1 MQVQVTSQKT
11 RSRRTGLLVLA
22 LSAAV
27 LVCVAAIALSGGPDA
42 GPLQP
47 SSTTTV
53 ETPLAADEAGT
64 WGVDLPL
71 NPTRS
76 DIIIKSVEPIDPQG
90 LSILGMTMTNP
101 RVAGG
106 VVAVPGYPPPG
117 LATFPI
123 EGSVLSP
130 SDGTTPELEVLV
142 GVQLAQGSKR
152 GTIQG
157 LRVRYAIDRREYEV
171 VLPYSFSLVLPAN

>member
-1 MQVQVTSQKT
+1 MTSQKA

-22 LSAAV
+22 LSAAILAV
-27 LVCVAAIALSGGPDA
+27 GIAAIALSGSPDA

-53 ETPLAADEAGT
+53 ELPLAADEAGT

-71 NPTRS
+71 NPTPS

-90 LSILGMTMTNP
+90 LAILGMTMTNP

-130 SDGTTPELEVLV
+130 SGGTSPELEVLI

-171 VLPYSFSLVLPAN
+171 VLPYSLSLVLPAS

>member
-1 MQVQVTSQKT
+1 MTSRKA
-11 RSRRTGLLVLA
+11 RSRRSGLLVLA

-27 LVCVAAIALSGGPDA
+27 LAVGIAAMALSGGSDA
-42 GPLQP
+42 GRLQP

-64 WGVDLPL
+64 WGVDLPR

-76 DIIIKSVEPIDPQG
+76 DIIVKSVEPIDPQG
-90 LSILGMTMTNP
+90 LAILGMTMTNP
-101 RVAGG
+101 LVAGG
-106 VVAVPGYPPPG
+106 VVAVRGYPPPW

-130 SDGTTPELEVLV
+130 SGGPSPQLQVLI
-142 GVQLAQGSKR
+142 GVQLAEGSKR

-157 LRVRYAIDRREYEV
+157 LRVRYAIDGREYEV
-171 VLPYSFSLVLPAN
+171 VLPYSFSLVLPAS

>member
-1 MQVQVTSQKT
+1 MTSQAA
-11 RSRRTGLLVLA
+11 RSRRVGLAVLA
-22 LSAAV
+22 LI
-27 LVCVAAIALSGGPDA
+27 AAILAVGIAAISLSGGRDA

-47 SSTTTV
+47 SSITTV
-53 ETPLAADEAGT
+53 ETPLAADQVGT
-64 WGVDLPL
+64 WGVDLPP

-90 LSILGMTMTNP
+90 LTILGMTMTNP

-123 EGSVLSP
+123 EGSVVSP
-130 SDGTTPELEVLV
+130 SSGTSPDLEVLI
-142 GVQLAQGSKR
+142 GVQLADGSQR
-152 GTIQG
+152 GTIEG
-157 LRVRYAIDRREYEV
+157 LRVRYAVDGREYQV
-171 VLPYSFSLVLPAN
+171 DLPYSFTLVPPKS